1 MLGEG
6 HLWRMLM
13 FLIRDLEGMLIPDT
27 MDDLILPRERYFES
41 FVLISLSEVCQEWGV
56 KNGRYMEYFEGS

>member
-13 FLIRDLEGMLIPDT
+13 FLIRDLEGMLIPDA
-27 MDDLILPRERYFES
+27 MDNLILPQGRYLES
-41 FVLISLSEVCQEWGV
+41 FVLISLSGVCQEWG
-56 KNGRYMEYFEGS
+56 NLGER